1 MLSEYIPI
9 PGPLKL
15 PRPLGLKPPV
25 SPNSSALPTLGLSM
39 LLSPAMVSGTTVVLP
54 PALPGPMV
62 IPSTMLPRSLCT
74 RPLILQL
81 MLPPILLPFL
91 PRPIPFPPS
100 TPPTQFPL
108 PTEHPPPKPTSTN
121 YPSPQGYGWVWSIQ
135 AEYSLQPVRPTLIQQ
150 PARFNASFIA
160 FSRALALGGCETV
173 SASLGFLAEKV

>member
-9 PGPLKL
+9 SGPLKL

-81 MLPPILLPFL
+81 MLPPILLPFYL
-91 PRPIPFPPS
+91 DPFPFHHPRRPPNFLYQQN
-100 TPPTQFPL
+100 TPHQNPPL
-108 PTEHPPPKPTSTN
+108 
-121 YPSPQGYGWVWSIQ
+121 
-135 AEYSLQPVRPTLIQQ
+135 
-150 PARFNASFIA
+150 
-160 FSRALALGGCETV
+160 
-173 SASLGFLAEKV
+173 